1 MTNDNKS
8 TLRLAM
14 RLLIQAKT
22 CLKLYDFKKAEESL
36 AGADSELQRLAK
48 AEKMNTIE

>member
-1 MTNDNKS
+1 MTNDNKN

-14 RLLIQAKT
+14 RLLNQAKA
-22 CLKLYDFKKAEESL
+22 KLSLYYFKEAEENIT
-36 AGADSELQRLAK
+36 AAYAELQRLAT

>member
-14 RLLIQAKT
+14 RLLNQARA
-22 CLKLYDFKKAEESL
+22 KLRLYYFKEAEENITE
-36 AGADSELQRLAK
+36 AYDELQRLAT
-48 AEKMNTIE
+48 AEKMNSIE